1 MSFQDGS
8 RPHSAGGLITSSLF
22 IYDDVAPGTQRSEVS
37 SLVCAKFPKYLV
49 VSDADAPESCF
60 LCSNWDDMKHFYS
73 LLCRN
78 WRRRQEIA
86 A

>member
-8 RPHSAGGLITSSLF
+8 RPHSAGGLVTSSLF
-22 IYDDVAPGTQRSEVS
+22 IYDEQTDTQRSEVS
-37 SLVCAKFPKYLV
+37 SLVSAKCPKYLV
-49 VSDADAPESCF
+49 LSDADAPESCF

-73 LLCRN
+73 LLRRN
-78 WRRRQEIA
+78 WRGRQETA